1 MRLVLLRHGRTAWN
15 AEDRYQGHTDI
26 PLDDV
31 GRDQAA
37 EAARRLA
44 GHTFDLAASSP
55 LLRAR
60 ATAEAVMRGR
70 SGQLIID
77 DDFMETGGGDWEG
90 LTFTEIQS
98 QWSQQW
104 ASWRHSHL
112 DHGPLG
118 GETPRQSGTR
128 VVDAIGRLV
137 QEAEATLGQP
147 ETMLVT
153 AHGNC
158 LRAATTLLT
167 GMDAAGMGRLDRLH
181 NGASI
186 VLTGSPQRAGQWT
199 IEEYNG

>member
-15 AEDRYQGHTDI
+15 AENRYQGHTDI

-31 GRDQAA
+31 GRAQA
-37 EAARRLA
+37 EDVARRLA
-44 GHTFDLAASSP
+44 GHPFDLAASSP

-60 ATAEAVMRGR
+60 ATAEAVMRDR

-77 DDFMETGGGDWEG
+77 DGLKETGGGSWEG
-90 LTFTEIQS
+90 LTFTEIQT

-112 DHGPLG
+112 DRGPLG

-128 VVDAIGRLV
+128 VVEAVTRLV
-137 QEAEATLGQP
+137 QEAEALRGLP
-147 ETMLVT
+147 ESVLVT

-167 GMDAAGMGRLDRLH
+167 GMDAAGMGRLERLR
-181 NGASI
+181 NGAAI
-186 VLTGSPQRAGQWT
+186 ILWGSVERPGEWRIT
-199 IEEYNG
+199 EYNV